1 MKYIFDIYANFGSVQ
16 PTHIHTCWL
25 LLYTLTLFNCLHFSP
40 TDISF
45 GRYSGKS
52 FLEFE
57 GIEIGATLSVTM
69 RFQTESMYGTLLY
82 MTSAKKGV
90 FFIKL
95 YISNGTLQVKL
106 HMHIHCMTSMSLP
119 LQIMDQRIGW
129 RINNPHYP
137 HTPVRLFL
145 QPKWGSSSDQYSTAG
160 CWWKWACGAFEV
172 REFVLQ
178 YPNILRS

>member
-1 MKYIFDIYANFGSVQ
+1 MQISSLYSQ
-16 PTHIHTCWL
+16 HTSTNVDFYFTL
-25 LLYTLTLFNCLHFSP
+25 FKLRKTTLTLFNCLLFSP

-82 MTSAKKGV
+82 VSSAKKGV

-95 YISNGTLQVKL
+95 YISSGTLQVKL
-106 HMHIHCMTSMSLP
+106 HMHKLCMTLLP
-119 LQIMDQRIGW
+119 LQIMDQRMG
-129 RINNPHYP
+129 
-137 HTPVRLFL
+137 
-145 QPKWGSSSDQYSTAG
+145 
-160 CWWKWACGAFEV
+160 
-172 REFVLQ
+172 
-178 YPNILRS
+178 

>member
-1 MKYIFDIYANFGSVQ
+1 MLLFTYINSSISMQISALYSQ
-16 PTHIHTCWL
+16 HTSTHVDFYFYTL
-25 LLYTLTLFNCLHFSP
+25 FKLRKTTLTLFNYLHFSS

-57 GIEIGATLSVTM
+57 GIEIGATFSVTM

-82 MTSAKKGV
+82 VTSAKKGV

-106 HMHIHCMTSMSLP
+106 HMHIHCMTYISLP
-119 LQIMDQRIGW
+119 LQIMDQR
-129 RINNPHYP
+129 
-137 HTPVRLFL
+137 
-145 QPKWGSSSDQYSTAG
+145 
-160 CWWKWACGAFEV
+160 
-172 REFVLQ
+172 
-178 YPNILRS
+178 LR